1 MDKMGSYIQ
10 YYVEGEDEEKLV
22 SVLKT
27 DLQMIIPGK
36 ISKFNAVQNKLTKAR
51 LMNLR
56 SDTTVVLV
64 FDTDTDSA
72 AILNENIKLLNAA
85 PMVRSVICVTQV
97 RNLEDELIRSTDIRY
112 IRELTGSKSDSDY
125 KRDLIKMSNLA
136 TVLVKHGFEIKQFW
150 VKEPIGAFSK
160 ISNDATERLML
171 MEAIMLLIVYLI

>member
-10 YYVEGEDEEKLV
+10 YYGEGEDEEKLV

-27 DLQMIIPGK
+27 DRQMIIPGK

-72 AILNENIKLLNAA
+72 AIDQEGK
-85 PMVRSVICVTQV
+85 Q
-97 RNLEDELIRSTDIRY
+97 
-112 IRELTGSKSDSDY
+112 
-125 KRDLIKMSNLA
+125 KRDPL
-136 TVLVKHGFEIKQFW
+136 E
-150 VKEPIGAFSK
+150 
-160 ISNDATERLML
+160 
-171 MEAIMLLIVYLI
+171 

>member
-36 ISKFNAVQNKLTKAR
+36 ISKFNAVQNKLTKVR

-72 AILNENIKLLNAA
+72 AIDQEGK
-85 PMVRSVICVTQV
+85 Q
-97 RNLEDELIRSTDIRY
+97 
-112 IRELTGSKSDSDY
+112 
-125 KRDLIKMSNLA
+125 KRDPL
-136 TVLVKHGFEIKQFW
+136 E
-150 VKEPIGAFSK
+150 
-160 ISNDATERLML
+160 
-171 MEAIMLLIVYLI
+171 

>member
-1 MDKMGSYIQ
+1 
-10 YYVEGEDEEKLV
+10 
-22 SVLKT
+22 
-27 DLQMIIPGK
+27 
-36 ISKFNAVQNKLTKAR
+36 
-51 LMNLR
+51 MNLR

-136 TVLVKHGFEIKQFW
+136 TVLVRHGFEIKQFW
-150 VKEPIGAFSK
+150 VKESIGAFSK
-160 ISNDATERLML
+160 ISNDARL
-171 MEAIMLLIVYLI
+171 IMLR